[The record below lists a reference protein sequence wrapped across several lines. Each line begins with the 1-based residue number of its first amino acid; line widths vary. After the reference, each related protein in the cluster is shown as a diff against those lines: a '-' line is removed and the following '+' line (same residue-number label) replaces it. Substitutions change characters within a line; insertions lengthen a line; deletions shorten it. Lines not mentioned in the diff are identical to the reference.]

1 MAIRAKKV
9 VHRDLKLPNVLIHFP
24 RLSPEM
30 YSDSTFNRKEYV
42 RDVDIVGD
50 HKNDGTPFEVKI
62 ADLGFARKLEEDQL
76 SITKLGTPL
85 VMAPEVLGSE
95 AYNHNADVWSLGC
108 IFYELLVGFTP
119 FTGRSA

>member
-62 ADLGFARKLEEDQL
+62 ADLGFARKLEED
-76 SITKLGTPL
+76 
-85 VMAPEVLGSE
+85 
-95 AYNHNADVWSLGC
+95 
-108 IFYELLVGFTP
+108 
-119 FTGRSA
+119 